1 MNLQKIHFDDLT
13 VIELSGSRATNAYQ
27 SITKGQHEILKIFDP
42 HKRGRRKK
50 ITESVLVEI
59 YVALKGDNYIPKI
72 MEINNIHPTSKN
84 YTTITYHYLNQ
95 TPEWKYVLKAR
106 VRNYFAGA
114 VGRLIMKGSMKAITA
129 INLDKLDK

>member
-1 MNLQKIHFDDLT
+1 MNLQKISFDDLT
-13 VIELSGSRATNAYQ
+13 VVTIGGSRSAESY
-27 SITKGQHEILKIFDP
+27 ITKGQYEILKIFDP

-50 ITESVLVEI
+50 ITEEVLVQI

-72 MEINNIHPTSKN
+72 MEINNSHPINKN
-84 YTTITYHYLNQ
+84 YSTITYHYLNQ

-114 VGRLIMKGSMKAITA
+114 VGRLIIKGSMKAITS
-129 INLDKLDK
+129 INLDKIEIK